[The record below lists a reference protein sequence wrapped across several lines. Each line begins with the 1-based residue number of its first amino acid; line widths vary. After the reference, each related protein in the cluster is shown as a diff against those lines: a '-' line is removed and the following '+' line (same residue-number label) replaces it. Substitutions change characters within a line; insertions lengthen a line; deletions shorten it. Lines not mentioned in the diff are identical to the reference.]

1 MTDKKHTY
9 KDIEDLLPLFCE
21 GMTTEAESKLVEEW
35 IAENKANHKLV
46 DQIHVLQMATDTL
59 HMKKSVNTEKALK
72 KVKGRIKSRAIA
84 WWVWPQ
90 RIAAMLSIPLL
101 ITVLWMYQNKSE
113 RMELAQMIEIKTNPG
128 MITSVVL
135 PDSTIVYLNSESS
148 LRYPSHFTGK
158 NREVELTGE
167 GYFEVAKDKEKR
179 FVVSTIHQSQIE
191 VYGTSFNVEAYAHDN
206 RISTTLVEGS
216 VAFHLKDKDG
226 KAKMVTLEP
235 NHKLVYLPE
244 SGETKMYATTCES
257 ETAWKDG
264 KIIFHNTSMEDILRM
279 LSKRYN
285 VNFIVKNKHIK
296 EYSFTTGTFS
306 TQRLERILE
315 YFKISSKIHWR
326 YLDSDDIADKKQQVE
341 IY

>member
-1 MTDKKHTY
+1 MADKNQTY
-9 KDIEDLLPLFCE
+9 KDIENLLPHFCE
-21 GMTTEAESKLVEEW
+21 GTATEAESKRVEAW
-35 IAENKANHKLV
+35 IAEDEANHKIV
-46 DQIHVLQMATDTL
+46 DQIHALQLVTDTL
-59 HMKKSVNTEKALK
+59 HMKKHVNTEKALK
-72 KVKGRIKSRAIA
+72 KVKGRMEPRAIA

-90 RIAAMLSIPLL
+90 RIAAMISIPLL
-101 ITVLWMYQNKSE
+101 IAVLWLYQTKNE
-113 RMELAQMIEIKTNPG
+113 PTELAQMIEIKTNPG

-148 LRYPSHFTGK
+148 LRYPSRFTGEK
-158 NREVELTGE
+158 REVELTGE

-179 FVVSTIHQSQIE
+179 FVVSTVHRSQIE

-206 RISTTLVEGS
+206 RIATTLVEGS

-226 KAKMVTLEP
+226 KSKKVALAP
-235 NHKLVYLPE
+235 NHKLVYIPE
-244 SGETKMYATTCES
+244 SGETRMYATTCES

-264 KIIFHNTSMEDILRM
+264 KIIFHNTSMAGILRM

-285 VNFIVKNKHIK
+285 VNFTVRNKRIL

-315 YFKISSKIHWR
+315 YFKISSQIRWR
-326 YLDSDDIADKKQQVE
+326 YLDSDDITDKKQQIE